1 MPDLEHLNAERQQE
15 TQQLRMPPH
24 SQEAEQSVLGGLM
37 LDNSCWE
44 ELADVLVEED
54 FYHKENRLIFRALN
68 ALGEQNSPSGWQ

>member
-1 MPDLEHLNAERQQE
+1 MDVRVEGDKSMPDLEHLNAEARQQE

-54 FYHKENRLIFRALN
+54 FYHKEKSAYF
-68 ALGEQNSPSGWQ
+68 SVP